1 MMPHPRVLLCDG
13 CMASRMEVCISV
25 RVYNFG

>member
-1 MMPHPRVLLCDG
+1 MPHPRVLLRDD

-25 RVYNFG
+25 CIYDFG